1 MSIEVEKVLYHEKS
15 KYQDVIVFKSKT
27 YGNVLILD
35 GVIQATERD
44 EFAYQEMITHL
55 AMCSHPEPKNVLVI
69 GGGDGGCLR
78 EVCRHSTVEKVTL
91 CEIDKM
97 VCDVSEQFFPKMS
110 SVFKDKR
117 VNFHFDDGAQY
128 LRDHRDE
135 FDVIIVDSSD
145 PVGPAESLF
154 GEDFFD
160 NCSKSLRKGGI
171 LITQAECMWLHIDL
185 ISKMKKYVSK
195 IFENVEYAF
204 TVIPTYPSGTIGF
217 FVCRKEK
224 GSSKVPIRELP
235 KEEQENC
242 QYYNKEIH
250 SAAFVLPVFAKKKLE
265 Q

>member
-1 MSIEVEKVLYHEKS
+1 
-15 KYQDVIVFKSKT
+15 
-27 YGNVLILD
+27 
-35 GVIQATERD
+35 
-44 EFAYQEMITHL
+44 
-55 AMCSHPEPKNVLVI
+55 VI

-78 EVCRHSTVEKVTL
+78 EVCRHESVESVTL

-97 VCDVSEQFFPKMS
+97 VCDVSEKFFPKMS

-117 VNFHFDDGAQY
+117 VNFYFDDGAQY

-160 NCSKSLRKGGI
+160 NCSKSLKKGGI

-185 ISKMKKYVSK
+185 IAKMIKYVTK
-195 IFENVEYAF
+195 IFANVDYGY

-217 FVCRKEK
+217 FVCRKEE
-224 GSSKVPIRELP
+224 GSCKVPLRELST
-235 KEEQENC
+235 KEKELV
-242 QYYNKEIH
+242 QYYSKEIH
-250 SAAFVLPVFAKKKLE
+250 SAAFVLPVFAQRKLTQALLE
-265 Q
+265 K